1 MNLNSALFWDVDFD
15 QLDWDKYAYWV
26 IVRVFEQG
34 DKGHKRQERRPYGD
48 FEIKES
54 LLNAK
59 SIRLNRLHIAALVID
74 NPIEKFKCY
83 NIQQSNPALFRFIK

>member
-34 DKGHKRQERRPYGD
+34 DKGHKRQERRHYGD
-48 FEIKES
+48 F
-54 LLNAK
+54 
-59 SIRLNRLHIAALVID
+59 
-74 NPIEKFKCY
+74 
-83 NIQQSNPALFRFIK
+83 